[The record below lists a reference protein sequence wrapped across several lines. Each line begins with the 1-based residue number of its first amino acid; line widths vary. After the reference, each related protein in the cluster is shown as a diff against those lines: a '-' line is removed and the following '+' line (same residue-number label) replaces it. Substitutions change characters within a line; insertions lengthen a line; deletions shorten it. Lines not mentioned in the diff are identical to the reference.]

1 MSAFYVTHHT
11 CRTPSSK
18 MHTPA
23 ISNEAIMYGANEPI
37 TWCATYKA
45 DIEGIYGY
53 VKHSACKK
61 AYTAMSSIQH
71 VRQRGHHVRSKRA
84 HHLYMY
90 ARMDAERCR

>member
-1 MSAFYVTHHT
+1 MSALYVTHHT

-53 VKHSACKK
+53 VKHLAC
-61 AYTAMSSIQH
+61 AATIAVYRLYTAMMPIYGNDSRI
-71 VRQRGHHVRSKRA
+71 
-84 HHLYMY
+84 
-90 ARMDAERCR
+90 